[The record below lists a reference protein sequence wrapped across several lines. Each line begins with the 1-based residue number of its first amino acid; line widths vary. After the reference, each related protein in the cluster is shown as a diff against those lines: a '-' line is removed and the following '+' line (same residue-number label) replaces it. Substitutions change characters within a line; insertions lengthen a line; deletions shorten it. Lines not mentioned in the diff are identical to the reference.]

1 MIMGR
6 REERKIIPTI
16 LFSREVL
23 EEISATE
30 DLSRSASGGQLLV
43 GVSGRAGV
51 PFRVPAWAVCG

>member
-1 MIMGR
+1 MAS
-6 REERKIIPTI
+6 ELQHDCASLEIPDQ
-16 LFSREVL
+16 FQVL